1 LRRSAPWH
9 ASAGWVALL
18 LFGLMWLIVPPAS
31 AKVAENE
38 PVGSEVERGE
48 SREAEVWEEK
58 CHHLAFLALG
68 THEYEG
74 NVTAA
79 TLGVDYEYRFSRLLG
94 AGFVAEHALKDI
106 NATTILA
113 VADLHIWRAFVI
125 QAGPGVA
132 IVSEHEEPTRTEFAF
147 RAGVIYEIEIGRLTI
162 TPQIHYDYTTGKDGI
177 VFGSGIGWRF

>member
-1 LRRSAPWH
+1 LNTSASGRVR
-9 ASAGWVALL
+9 ASLIALL
-18 LFGLMWLIVPPAS
+18 LFSHIWLIVAPTS
-31 AKVAENE
+31 AEADETE
-38 PVGSEVERGE
+38 PTGSEAEQSE
-48 SREAEVWEEK
+48 SRDAEVWEEN

-68 THEYEG
+68 TYEYEG

-94 AGFVAEHALKDI
+94 AGFVAEYAFKDI
-106 NATTILA
+106 AATTILA